1 MELQDLNGQKKEAFA
16 EAKDEG
22 FGVKILKELIKL
34 RKQEHAERDAR
45 EGLLDLYMRATEK
58 AGPDR
63 VEKAA

>member
-1 MELQDLNGQKKEAFA
+1 M
-16 EAKDEG
+16 
-22 FGVKILKELIKL
+22 KILKELIKL

-45 EGLLDLYMRATEK
+45 EGLLDLYKRATEK